1 MSRISSAVSRKSAAS
16 TVAALGAVAAAVLA
30 AGCTTSS
37 HGTPSAHGT
46 SSSHGTP
53 SQHTSSAPSG
63 AGSPSAAQALALA
76 SRNASHVSTLT
87 LKETATLH
95 GLPAAAG
102 LGSSSALKLIMDERL
117 RLKPTVA
124 AELSMH
130 INVAGKALA
139 LQEILTSHALYLRA
153 PGIAPA
159 SPGKPWAKISLA
171 ALPNGMNLRRLF
183 SQTQSNGPFSQLGSP
198 QALAKLLAAA
208 KNVRVVRN
216 QVVDG
221 VSTTEYSGV
230 ISFRNILALMPA
242 ADRKAFGSLPSGLR
256 FGGPFRVWIDGR
268 HFMRRIELRFNVRK
282 LSIAVR
288 VDVTSVNQPVTIVPP
303 PASQVSAAG
312 Q

>member
-1 MSRISSAVSRKSAAS
+1 MSRISSAFSRSGAAS
-16 TVAALGAVAAAVLA
+16 AVAALGAVAAAVLA
-30 AGCTTSS
+30 AGCTTSP
-37 HGTPSAHGT
+37 HGTPAAHGT
-46 SSSHGTP
+46 SSSHATP
-53 SQHTSSAPSG
+53 SQNTSSP
-63 AGSPSAAQALALA
+63 AGGGGSLSAKQALALA
-76 SRNASHVSTLT
+76 SRNAGKVSSLT
-87 LKETATLH
+87 LKESATVR
-95 GLPAAAG
+95 GLPATAG
-102 LGSSSALKLIMDERL
+102 IASSSALKLIMDEQL

-124 AELSMH
+124 AEISMH

-139 LQEILTSHALYLRA
+139 LQEILTSRTLYLRA

-198 QALAKLLAAA
+198 QALAKLLGAA

-256 FGGPFRVWIDGR
+256 FGGPFRVWIDGQ
-268 HFMRRIELRFNVRK
+268 HFMRRIELRFSFRK
-282 LSIAVR
+282 VSMAIR

>member
-1 MSRISSAVSRKSAAS
+1 MSSAVSRRSAAS
-16 TVAALGAVAAAVLA
+16 AVAAIAAMAAAVLA
-30 AGCTTSS
+30 VGCTTSP
-37 HGTPSAHGT
+37 HGTPAAHGT

-53 SQHTSSAPSG
+53 SQHTSSPAGG
-63 AGSPSAAQALALA
+63 AGSLSAGQALALA
-76 SRNASHVSTLT
+76 SRNAGKVSSLT
-87 LKETATLH
+87 LRESAILH
-95 GLPAAAG
+95 GLPATAG
-102 LGSSSALKLIMDERL
+102 NGSSSALKLIMDERL

-130 INVAGKALA
+130 IYAAAKTLA
-139 LQEILTSHALYLRA
+139 LQEILTSRALYLRA

-159 SPGKPWAKISLA
+159 NPGKPWVKISLA
-171 ALPNGMNLRRLF
+171 TLPNGMNLRRLF

-198 QALAKLLAAA
+198 QALAKLLGAA

-216 QVVDG
+216 QVVNG
-221 VSTTEYSGV
+221 ISTTEYSGV

-268 HFMRRIELRFNVRK
+268 HFMRRIELRFNFRK
-282 LSIAVR
+282 ISMVVR

>member
-1 MSRISSAVSRKSAAS
+1 MSRISSAISRRSAAG
-16 TVAALGAVAAAVLA
+16 TVAALWAVAAAVLA
-30 AGCTTSS
+30 VGCTTSS
-37 HGTPSAHGT
+37 HGSPAAHGT
-46 SSSHGTP
+46 SSSHGQP
-53 SQHTSSAPSG
+53 SQHTSSPAAR
-63 AGSPSAAQALALA
+63 AGSLTASQALALA
-76 SRNASHVSTLT
+76 SRKAGKVSSLT
-87 LKETATLH
+87 LRESAILH
-95 GLPAAAG
+95 GLPATAG
-102 LGSSSALKLIMDERL
+102 FGSSSALKLIMDERL

-124 AELSMH
+124 AELSMQIH
-130 INVAGKALA
+130 AAGKALA
-139 LQEILTSHALYLRA
+139 LEEILTSRALYLRA

-159 SPGKPWAKISLA
+159 SPGKPWVKISLA
-171 ALPNGMNLRRLF
+171 TLPNGMNLRRLF

-198 QALAKLLAAA
+198 QALAKLLGAA

-216 QVVDG
+216 QVVNG

-268 HFMRRIELRFNVRK
+268 HFLRRIELRFNFRK
-282 LSIAVR
+282 VSITVR
-288 VDVTSVNQPVTIVPP
+288 VHVISINQPVTIAPP

>member
-1 MSRISSAVSRKSAAS
+1 MSPTSSAVSRRSAS
-16 TVAALGAVAAAVLA
+16 GTVAALWAVATVVLA
-30 AGCTTSS
+30 VGCTTSS
-37 HGTPSAHGT
+37 HGSPSAHGT

-53 SQHTSSAPSG
+53 SQHTSSPAGG
-63 AGSPSAAQALALA
+63 AGSLSASQALALA
-76 SRNASHVSTLT
+76 SRNASKVSSLT
-87 LKETATLH
+87 LKESAVLH
-95 GLPAAAG
+95 GLPATAG
-102 LGSSSALKLIMDERL
+102 IGSARALKLIMDERL

-139 LQEILTSHALYLRA
+139 LQEILTSRALYLRA

-159 SPGKPWAKISLA
+159 SPGKPWAKISLS

-183 SQTQSNGPFSQLGSP
+183 SQTQNNGPFSQLGSP
-198 QALAKLLAAA
+198 QALAKLLGAA

-216 QVVDG
+216 QVVNG

-230 ISFRNILALMPA
+230 ISSRSILALMPA
-242 ADRKAFGSLPSGLR
+242 ADRKLFGSLPSGLR
-256 FGGPFRVWIDGR
+256 FGGPFRVWIDGQ
-268 HFMRRIELRFNVRK
+268 HFMRRVELRFSFRK
-282 LSIAVR
+282 VSIAVR
-288 VDVTSVNQPVTIVPP
+288 VDVTSINQPVTIVPP